1 MHTFAIHTLVDITE
15 NGVLKS
21 EFPFTTKSGEL
32 VHDRDSLITAR
43 NQQANFTTL
52 LQLLQIRGNIV
63 WEQPPIKTHE
73 NIANWRFGSAYAGR
87 HMIWNFIWQTEQL
100 DVYAVDNDRTAQ
112 LAEDFDQIPVVNFCK
127 ETATFPA
134 SAFITQDDKTLNTYF
149 TYIPEQ
155 DK

>member
-1 MHTFAIHTLVDITE
+1 MHTFALHTLVDITE
-15 NGVLKS
+15 NGVLKA

-52 LQLLQIRGNIV
+52 LQLLQIRGNIT
-63 WEQPPIKTHE
+63 WEQPPIRTHE
-73 NIANWRFGSAYAGR
+73 NIANWRFGSAYQGR
-87 HMIWNFIWQTEQL
+87 HMIWTFLWQTEQL
-100 DVYAVDNDRTAQ
+100 DVYALNNDRTGQ
-112 LAEDFDQIPVVNFCK
+112 LIEDFDQIPVVNFCK

-134 SAFITQDDKTLNTYF
+134 SAFITQDPMTINTYF
-149 TYIPEQ
+149 TYIADA

>member
-1 MHTFAIHTLVDITE
+1 MHTFALHTLVDITE

-52 LQLLQIRGNIV
+52 LQLLQIRGNIT
-63 WEQPPIKTHE
+63 WEQPPSKLHE
-73 NIANWRFGSAYAGR
+73 NIVNWRFGTAYTGR
-87 HMIWNFIWQTEQL
+87 HMIWTFLWQTEQM
-100 DVYAVDNDRTAQ
+100 DVYAFDADRVGK
-112 LAEDFDQIPVVNFCK
+112 LIEDFDQVPVVNFCK

-134 SAFITQDDKTLNTYF
+134 SAFITQDTKTINTYF
-149 TYIPEQ
+149 THMAEM

>member
-52 LQLLQIRGNIV
+52 LQLLQIRGNIT
-63 WEQPPIKTHE
+63 WEQPPAKMHE
-73 NIANWRFGSAYAGR
+73 NIANWRFGTAYEGR
-87 HMIWNFIWQTEQL
+87 HMIWTFLWQTEQM
-100 DVYAVDNDRTAQ
+100 DVYAFDANRVGK
-112 LAEDFDQIPVVNFCK
+112 LIEDFDQVPVVNFCK

-134 SAFITQDDKTLNTYF
+134 SAFITQDPTTINTYF
-149 TYIPEQ
+149 IHMAEM